1 MSQYFSLI
9 SKEPVVNLPLNA
21 YSPTDAYFK
30 SAPNGG
36 TSNITSSTNFDSTK
50 GCQFNNN
57 TSISF
62 NGFDT
67 STTIS
72 FNLFT
77 LSTGTSS
84 NSIYTTLLSVGD
96 ISILGNTSNSLVL
109 QVMNQRNAYFS
120 SNTISID
127 DGWHY
132 ITLKI
137 DVVSGISTVTLYVDA
152 FNKYVPS
159 IMTSFPTLQ
168 TSIKP
173 IKLGNSQYSAYVL
186 DLSIFNTSLTD
197 IEIQKLFCFF
207 RKNATPNILP
217 VITTTQTYDSVTIT
231 ATTSPNVKELI
242 ITCDKVVGGV
252 KIGDKLNNNNTTYTS
267 AKLTEGIIYE
277 FNVSVIFI
285 CDPVPKVCCSN
296 PKIVCSS
303 SKCPI
308 IDKSKSSND
317 QLVLDIIGNQFVE
330 LIIKCDTIIDNN
342 PINTK
347 LNTNNSDYTSPVL
360 PIGIYNFGIYIRNQ
374 NNDLI
379 FCRNIYLNVGKIV
392 PKNPILESN
401 LPLLAI
407 ILGTMYGIMIIS
419 SARYLLTGNNSR

>member
-1 MSQYFSLI
+1 MSQYFTLI
-9 SKEPVVNLPLNA
+9 NKEPIVNLPLNA
-21 YSPTDAYFK
+21 YSPTDTYFK

-36 TSNITSSTNFDSTK
+36 TSTITSSTNFDSTK
-50 GCQFNNN
+50 GCQFNNS
-57 TSISF
+57 TSVSF

-84 NSIYTTLLSVGD
+84 NNIYTTLLSVGD
-96 ISILGNTSNSLVL
+96 ISILGNTSNSLIL

-120 SNTISID
+120 NNTISID

-152 FNKYVPS
+152 FNKYVPTT
-159 IMTSFPTLQ
+159 MTSFPTFQ

-173 IKLGNSQYSAYVL
+173 IKLGNSQYSAYIL

-197 IEIQKLFCFF
+197 IEIQKLFCFY

-217 VITTTQTYDSVTIT
+217 TITTTQTYDSVTIT
-231 ATTSPNVKELI
+231 ATSSPNVRELI

-252 KIGDKLNNNNTTYTS
+252 RIGDKLNNNNTTYTS
-267 AKLTEGIIYE
+267 AKLTEGVNYN
-277 FNVSVIFI
+277 FNVSALFI
-285 CDPVPKVCCSN
+285 CDIVPRVCSN
-296 PKIVCSS
+296 PRITCSS
-303 SKCPI
+303 STCPI
-308 IDKSKSSND
+308 IDRSKSSNN
-317 QLVLDIIGNQFVE
+317 QLILDIRGNQFVD
-330 LIIKCDTIIDNN
+330 LIIKCDTVIDNN

-347 LNTNNSDYTSPVL
+347 LNNNNSNYTSPVL
-360 PIGIYNFGIYIRNQ
+360 PIGIYNFNIHIKNQ
-374 NNDLI
+374 NNELI
-379 FCRNIYLNVGKIV
+379 FCRNIYINVGEIV

-401 LPLLAI
+401 LSLLAI
-407 ILGTMYGIMIIS
+407 ILGTMYGIMILS
-419 SARYLLTGNNSR
+419 STKYLLTGNNS